1 MAKNIEE
8 TKEGLVTRDEK
19 GYYVTPFLQR
29 IVDEDGN
36 TEEVQFKIQIMQN
49 RQMYNQALLKFS
61 TSKDLN
67 DLSSVVLPKMIVEP
81 RNAGKMNFYDN
92 SITVSPAIL
101 PSPMFFYIVPAAIN
115 ASITLAVLTMICN
128 TQAISV
134 LRRIQIT

>member
-8 TKEGLVTRDEK
+8 TKDGLVTRDEK

-67 DLSSVVLPKMIVEP
+67 DLSSIVLHKMIVEP
-81 RNAGKMNFYDN
+81 RNAGKMNFYDYD
-92 SITVSPAIL
+92 IELLGEIL
-101 PSPMFFYIVPAAIN
+101 GLIMEIMGKPSQNIKRNLNLI
-115 ASITLAVLTMICN
+115 LK
-128 TQAISV
+128 
-134 LRRIQIT
+134 

>member
-8 TKEGLVTRDEK
+8 TKDGLVTRDEK

-67 DLSSVVLPKMIVEP
+67 DLSQVVLPKMIVEP
-81 RNAGKMNFYDN
+81 RNAGKMNFYDYD
-92 SITVSPAIL
+92 IELLGEIL
-101 PSPMFFYIVPAAIN
+101 GLIMEIMGKPSQNIKRNLNLI
-115 ASITLAVLTMICN
+115 LK
-128 TQAISV
+128 
-134 LRRIQIT
+134 

>member
-8 TKEGLVTRDEK
+8 TKDGLVTRDEK

-67 DLSSVVLPKMIVEP
+67 DLSSIVLLKMIVEP
-81 RNAGKMNFYDN
+81 RNAGKMNFYDYD
-92 SITVSPAIL
+92 IELLGEIL
-101 PSPMFFYIVPAAIN
+101 GLIMEIMGKPSQNIKRNLNLI
-115 ASITLAVLTMICN
+115 LK
-128 TQAISV
+128 
-134 LRRIQIT
+134 

>member
-8 TKEGLVTRDEK
+8 TKDGLVTRDEK

-67 DLSSVVLPKMIVEP
+67 DLSSLALIK
-81 RNAGKMNFYDN
+81 
-92 SITVSPAIL
+92 ITKSPYL
-101 PSPMFFYIVPAAIN
+101 SH
-115 ASITLAVLTMICN
+115 
-128 TQAISV
+128 
-134 LRRIQIT
+134 

>member
-8 TKEGLVTRDEK
+8 TKDGLVTRDEK

-67 DLSSVVLPKMIVEP
+67 DLSSIVLPKMTVEP
-81 RNAGKMNFYDN
+81 RNAGKMNFYDYD
-92 SITVSPAIL
+92 IELLGEIL
-101 PSPMFFYIVPAAIN
+101 GLIMEIMGKPSQNIKRNLNLI
-115 ASITLAVLTMICN
+115 LK
-128 TQAISV
+128 
-134 LRRIQIT
+134 

>member
-1 MAKNIEE
+1 MAKNIGIEE
-8 TKEGLVTRDEK
+8 TKDGLVTRDEK

-67 DLSSVVLPKMIVEP
+67 DLSSIVLPKMIVEP
-81 RNAGKMNFYDN
+81 RNGGKMNFYDYD
-92 SITVSPAIL
+92 IELLGEIL
-101 PSPMFFYIVPAAIN
+101 GLIMEVMGKPSQNIKRNLNLI
-115 ASITLAVLTMICN
+115 LK
-128 TQAISV
+128 
-134 LRRIQIT
+134 

>member
-8 TKEGLVTRDEK
+8 TKDELVTRDEK

-67 DLSSVVLPKMIVEP
+67 DLSQVVLPKMIVEP
-81 RNAGKMNFYDN
+81 RNAGKMNFYDYD
-92 SITVSPAIL
+92 IELLGEIL
-101 PSPMFFYIVPAAIN
+101 GLIMEIMGKPSQNIKRNLNLI
-115 ASITLAVLTMICN
+115 LK
-128 TQAISV
+128 
-134 LRRIQIT
+134 

>member
-8 TKEGLVTRDEK
+8 TKDGLVTRDEK

-67 DLSSVVLPKMIVEP
+67 DLSSIVLPNMIVEP
-81 RNAGKMNFYDN
+81 RNAGKMNFYDYD
-92 SITVSPAIL
+92 IELLGEIL
-101 PSPMFFYIVPAAIN
+101 GLIMEIMGKPSQNIKRNLNLI
-115 ASITLAVLTMICN
+115 LK
-128 TQAISV
+128 
-134 LRRIQIT
+134 

>member
-8 TKEGLVTRDEK
+8 TKDGLVTRDEK

-67 DLSSVVLPKMIVEP
+67 DLSIIVLPKMIVEP
-81 RNAGKMNFYDN
+81 RNAGKMNFYDYD
-92 SITVSPAIL
+92 IELLGEIL
-101 PSPMFFYIVPAAIN
+101 GLIMEIMGKPSQNIKRNLNLI
-115 ASITLAVLTMICN
+115 LK
-128 TQAISV
+128 
-134 LRRIQIT
+134 

>member
-36 TEEVQFKIQIMQN
+36 MEEVQFKIQIMQN

-67 DLSSVVLPKMIVEP
+67 DLSSIVLPKMIVVP
-81 RNAGKMNFYDN
+81 RNAGKMTFYDYD
-92 SITVSPAIL
+92 IELLGEIL
-101 PSPMFFYIVPAAIN
+101 GLIMEIMGKPSQNIKRNLNLI
-115 ASITLAVLTMICN
+115 LK
-128 TQAISV
+128 
-134 LRRIQIT
+134 

>member
-1 MAKNIEE
+1 MAKNIEDV
-8 TKEGLVTRDEK
+8 KEGLVTRDEK

-67 DLSSVVLPKMIVEP
+67 DLSNVVLPKMIVEP
-81 RNAGKMNFYDN
+81 RNAGKMNFYDYD
-92 SITVSPAIL
+92 IELLGEIL
-101 PSPMFFYIVPAAIN
+101 GLIMEIMGKPSQNIKRNLNLI
-115 ASITLAVLTMICN
+115 LK
-128 TQAISV
+128 
-134 LRRIQIT
+134 

>member
-8 TKEGLVTRDEK
+8 TKDGLVTRDEK

-67 DLSSVVLPKMIVEP
+67 DLSSIVLPKMIVEP
-81 RNAGKMNFYDN
+81 RSAGKMNFYDYD
-92 SITVSPAIL
+92 IELLGEIL
-101 PSPMFFYIVPAAIN
+101 GLIMEIMGKPSQNIKRNLNLI
-115 ASITLAVLTMICN
+115 LK
-128 TQAISV
+128 
-134 LRRIQIT
+134 

>member
-8 TKEGLVTRDEK
+8 TKDGLVTRDEK

-67 DLSSVVLPKMIVEP
+67 DLSSIVLSKMIVEP
-81 RNAGKMNFYDN
+81 RNAGKMNFYDYD
-92 SITVSPAIL
+92 IELLGEIL
-101 PSPMFFYIVPAAIN
+101 GLIMEIMGKPSQNIKRNLNLI
-115 ASITLAVLTMICN
+115 LK
-128 TQAISV
+128 
-134 LRRIQIT
+134 